1 MNPATNVKPYSTDKS
16 KKEEVA
22 EMFDNI
28 SPRYDFLNR
37 FLSMGVDIGW
47 RKKTVKAVAQS
58 KPQRILDVA
67 TGTADLAIELT
78 KSGAKEIIGCDISE
92 GMLSIGKEKIKKK
105 ELDNVIR
112 LQSGDSEQLPFEDNS
127 FDAVTVAF
135 GVRNF
140 QTPVKGLTE
149 INRVLKKGS
158 KIYVLEFSE
167 PEKFPV
173 KQLYSF
179 YFKYILPFWGRLI
192 SKDNAAYTYLPNSVK
207 AFPHGEAFLQLLT
220 ASGFH
225 KNSAKKLSFGI
236 ASLYI
241 GEK

>member
-1 MNPATNVKPYSTDKS
+1 
-16 KKEEVA
+16 
-22 EMFDNI
+22 
-28 SPRYDFLNR
+28 
-37 FLSMGVDIGW
+37 
-47 RKKTVKAVAQS
+47 
-58 KPQRILDVA
+58 
-67 TGTADLAIELT
+67 
-78 KSGAKEIIGCDISE
+78 
-92 GMLSIGKEKIKKK
+92 
-105 ELDNVIR
+105 VIR

-173 KQLYSF
+173 KQFYSF

>member
-1 MNPATNVKPYSTDKS
+1 VNPATNVKPYSTDKS

-78 KSGAKEIIGCDISE
+78 KTGAKEIIGCDISE

-173 KQLYSF
+173 KQFYSF

>member
-1 MNPATNVKPYSTDKS
+1 VNPATNVKPYSTDKS

-28 SPRYDFLNR
+28 SPKYDFLNR

-78 KSGAKEIIGCDISE
+78 KTGAKEIIGCDISE

-149 INRVLKKGS
+149 INRVLKKGA

-167 PEKFPV
+167 PQQFPV

>member
-78 KSGAKEIIGCDISE
+78 KTGAKEIIGCDISE